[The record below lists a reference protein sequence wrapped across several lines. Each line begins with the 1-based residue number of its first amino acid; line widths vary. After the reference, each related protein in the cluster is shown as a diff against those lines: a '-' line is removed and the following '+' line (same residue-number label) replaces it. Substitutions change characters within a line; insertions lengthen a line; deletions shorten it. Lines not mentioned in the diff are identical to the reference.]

1 MTRVLGIV
9 LLDISVSLDGFVARP
24 DDDVERLH
32 RWALVDAFTPTMRFS
47 DELIEVIEEADAGAV
62 IAGRRTFDLA
72 SGWAG
77 KPAMDVP
84 YVILSHRP
92 APEEVTSGEWTKFVF
107 VSGGI
112 EAAVDQARKFAEGRT
127 VYVMGGAEIAQQC
140 IKAGLLDE
148 LQLHVVPV
156 LLGSGVRL
164 FDHLDY
170 TELEHV
176 STVTCAETVRTRYR
190 VVK

>member
-9 LLDISVSLDGFVARP
+9 LLDISVSLDGFVATS

-32 RWALVDAFTPTMRFS
+32 RWALIDAFTENMRFS
-47 DELIEVIEEADAGAV
+47 DDLLEVIEDADAGAV
-62 IAGRRTFDLA
+62 ISGRRTFDLA

-77 KPAMDVP
+77 KPTMDVP
-84 YVILSHRP
+84 YVILSHKP
-92 APEEVTSGEWTKFVF
+92 APEEVTSGEWASFVF
-107 VSGGI
+107 VSAGI
-112 EAAVDQARKFAEGRT
+112 EAAVAEARKLAEGRT
-127 VYVMGGAEIAQQC
+127 VYVMGGADIAQQC

-164 FDHLDY
+164 FDHLDR

-176 STVTCAETVRTRYR
+176 STVVCTETVRTRYR
-190 VVK
+190 VLK